1 VWRQV
6 SQFGHL
12 TRERQNFVSLRTV
25 TRLKQCVLGS
35 GDASALVQR
44 VTAVSIPRA
53 SGIAPPKPVK
63 TGSAPAHSDAAGNS
77 AFTVELQ
84 TAIEERKPGTKD
96 AKQDGGKP
104 ATDKKKDDLVPQA
117 PVVAL
122 PQPIVQPQL
131 AGAFGLPSGGVD
143 PGAKTDSAPIQVT
156 SDQPPPDTSA
166 LNMPLKAPTPPA
178 DAVKTDPKTQIAFA
192 LRLADLTPNREAVK
206 PDLKTP
212 PAFTPEDP
220 TAQRSAIAVKDTPQ
234 PAADTK
240 IDLPLKTIQPATSVI
255 VAVPPREGAA
265 PDSGAPTGGGA
276 SDQGAPRHTPP
287 PPLTDLKSFR
297 QAGAALE
304 PMKTASKETPLQT
317 SAPTLVTVAAEQPAT
332 QPSNRLTATPSVDV
346 AAPLDLA
353 RPNPASKVTD
363 VSVSIP
369 VPRADS
375 TGDDRIAIRM
385 LQRGAEIHVSVRTP
399 DTQLAQSLR
408 QDLSKLATGLD
419 QGGFR
424 TETWRPAATTSTAQ
438 SNSNPQHESPAGNPN
453 GDAAG
458 SGSRSAGQGGQ
469 GEQKR
474 RQQDERP
481 RWVAELEQQQHQ

>member
-1 VWRQV
+1 M

-12 TRERQNFVSLRTV
+12 TRGRQNFVSLRTV
-25 TRLKQCVLGS
+25 TRLKRCVLGS

-53 SGIAPPKPVK
+53 SGIAPPKPAK
-63 TGSAPAHSDAAGNS
+63 TSSTPAVGNS
-77 AFTVELQ
+77 AFTNELQ
-84 TAIEERKPGTKD
+84 TAIEERKPGTQE
-96 AKQDGGKP
+96 AKQQGGKP
-104 ATDKKKDDLVPQA
+104 VPEKKKDDPAFPA
-117 PVVAL
+117 PVVGVL
-122 PQPIVQPQL
+122 QPAVQAQP
-131 AGAFGLPSGGVD
+131 AAAFGLPSAGIE
-143 PGAKTDSAPIQVT
+143 PGAKTDSAPMQVAI
-156 SDQPPPDTSA
+156 DQPPPDTSA
-166 LNMPLKAPTPPA
+166 AKVTLQAPTPPA
-178 DAVKTDPKTQIAFA
+178 DAVATDQKTPLAFA
-192 LRLADLTPNREAVK
+192 LRLADRTPNRETVQ

-212 PAFTPEDP
+212 AASEPDDP
-220 TAQRSAIAVKDTPQ
+220 TPQPPVMAVKDTPQ
-234 PAADTK
+234 AVADTK
-240 IDLPLKTIQPATSVI
+240 IDLPVKTPVKTIEPAPSMI
-255 VAVPPREGAA
+255 VAAPQREGA
-265 PDSGAPTGGGA
+265 PESGTHPGGGA

-287 PPLTDLKSFR
+287 QPLSDLKSFR

-304 PMKTASKETPLQT
+304 PVKSASKETPLP
-317 SAPTLVTVAAEQPAT
+317 SPGPAAVTMAADQPAP
-332 QPSNRLTATPSVDV
+332 QPSNRLTATTSIDHAP
-346 AAPLDLA
+346 APLEVA

-363 VSVSIP
+363 VSVTIP
-369 VPRADS
+369 VPRADA

-408 QDLSKLATGLD
+408 QDLSKLSTGLD

-438 SNSNPQHESPAGNPN
+438 SNASPQHESPAGNPN

-458 SGSRSAGQGGQ
+458 SNGRSAGQGGQ